1 MRLQF
6 SRSGGPGSSPS
17 RDSGHAP
24 TTRFGLQGPA
34 RRVAIAGGLI
44 VLLLVATVGIM
55 LWRYGAATSL
65 ARDALAKETAVAVS
79 GGANEFLVERA
90 LLIGP
95 DRRLDAAQ
103 VSQLHAEQQGFQQA
117 IGQRLPTLRGYGGAD
132 VALRARVLTG
142 NDKLIAHGNSVLAAL
157 GNSAAPRL
165 GTGSAVQ
172 AVAAYFAQLRSVK
185 QSLDALVVEDQQRS
199 NAAAA
204 RASSAAGSAQLA
216 GIVVGLLALLAS
228 LGLVVYMVRLL
239 RRVFGRLSAVVPR
252 LNEASIEMRTSI
264 QEAAAATNEQS
275 ASIAQAAATIDELGA
290 TAGSIAANAE
300 NSNSAAHQTSD
311 TMQRMQQQVNAIAE
325 RSLALGQGSQKIG
338 EILELINDIA
348 DQTNILALNAA
359 IEAARAGDAG
369 RGFAVVASEVRKLAE
384 RSIRST
390 ASIREIVGEVQ
401 DKTNA
406 TILATERGSKH
417 ADEVVDLMRSTSQEL
432 DESLLATA
440 QQQEAAEQV
449 AVAMGEIRTA
459 AQQLSSE
466 QELSLQTTQRVE
478 RTSSELRELL
488 IQYGVAVTNGGAVN
502 GSAAQRSP

>member
-1 MRLQF
+1 MRLQL
-6 SRSGGPGSSPS
+6 SRSAAQASSPS
-17 RDSGHAP
+17 HDSGHAAMN
-24 TTRFGLQGPA
+24 RFGLQGPA
-34 RRVAIAGGLI
+34 RRVAMAGALI

-55 LWRYGAATSL
+55 LWRYGVATSL
-65 ARDALAKETAVAVS
+65 GRDALAKETAVAVS
-79 GGANEFLVERA
+79 GGANDFLVERVA
-90 LLIGP
+90 LIGP
-95 DRRLDAAQ
+95 NRRLDAAQ
-103 VSQLHAEQQGFQQA
+103 VSALHGEQQGFQQA
-117 IGQRLPTLRGYGGAD
+117 IGQRLPTLRGYGGVD
-132 VALRARVLTG
+132 VSLRARVLAG
-142 NDKLIAHGNSVLAAL
+142 NDRLVAL
-157 GNSAAPRL
+157 GDGVASRL
-165 GTGSAVQ
+165 GTVSAVPG
-172 AVAAYFAQLRSVK
+172 VAAYWAQLLIVK
-185 QSLDALVVEDQQRS
+185 GSLDALVVADQRQS
-199 NAAAA
+199 DAAEA
-204 RASSAAGSAQLA
+204 RASSAEGSARLA
-216 GIVVGLLALLAS
+216 GVVVGLLAVVAS

-252 LNEASIEMRTSI
+252 LNKATAEMRTSI

-311 TMQRMQQQVNAIAE
+311 TMEQLQQQVSAIAE
-325 RSLALGQGSQKIG
+325 RSLELGRGSQKIG

-390 ASIREIVGEVQ
+390 ASIREIVGAVQ
-401 DKTNA
+401 DQTNA

-440 QQQEAAEQV
+440 QQREAAEQV

-459 AQQLSSE
+459 AHQLSSE
-466 QELSLQTTQRVE
+466 QQHSLQSTERVE
-478 RTSSELRELL
+478 RTSEELRELL
-488 IQYGVAVTNGGAVN
+488 VQYGIAVTNGAAVN
-502 GSAAQRSP
+502 GSTADTSS

>member
-1 MRLQF
+1 VRLQF

-44 VLLLVATVGIM
+44 VLLLVAAVGIM
-55 LWRYGAATSL
+55 LWRYGAAMSL

-79 GGANEFLVERA
+79 GGANDFLVERV

-103 VSQLHAEQQGFQQA
+103 LSQLHAEQQGFQQA

-142 NDKLIAHGNSVLAAL
+142 NDKLMALGNSVL
-157 GNSAAPRL
+157 PRL

-172 AVAAYFAQLRSVK
+172 GVAAYFAQLRSVK
-185 QSLDALVVEDQQRS
+185 QSLDALVVEDQQQS
-199 NAAAA
+199 NAADA
-204 RASSAAGSAQLA
+204 RASSAESSAQLA
-216 GIVVGLLALLAS
+216 GIVVGLLALLAT